1 MVSEP
6 AERVLHVDL
15 VRLGFLLT
23 GSCEQGEDLA
33 QDAFAALAA
42 RDPGAAEIVDRRAYL
57 RRIVINRSTSYHRRR
72 FRDRLRPVAR
82 EIVVVPPEVDETW
95 AVVQRLSDSQ
105 RRVVVLRFYA
115 DCTLDEIAS
124 LTDRPL
130 GTVKSD
136 LHRALDRLR
145 KELS

>member
-1 MVSEP
+1 MLSEP
-6 AERVLHVDL
+6 SDRALHLDL

-23 GSCEQGEDLA
+23 GSREQGEDLT

-42 RDPGAAEIVDRRAYL
+42 RRRDATEIVDRRAYL
-57 RRIVINRSTSYHRRR
+57 RRVVINRSASYHRRR
-72 FRDRLRPVAR
+72 FRDRLRPAVR
-82 EIVVVPPEVDETW
+82 VLFVIPPDVDETW
-95 AVVQRLSDSQ
+95 AVVQRLSNAQ

>member
-1 MVSEP
+1 MVSDP

-23 GSCEQGEDLA
+23 GSREQGEDLA

-42 RDPGAAEIVDRRAYL
+42 HGSEAGDIIDTRAYL
-57 RRIVINRSTSYHRRR
+57 RRIVVNRSASYHRRR

-82 EIVVVPPEVDETW
+82 EVVVVPPEVDETG
-95 AVVQRLSDSQ
+95 AVVQRLSDVQ
-105 RRVVVLRFYA
+105 RRVVVLRYYA

-124 LTDRPL
+124 IIHRPL